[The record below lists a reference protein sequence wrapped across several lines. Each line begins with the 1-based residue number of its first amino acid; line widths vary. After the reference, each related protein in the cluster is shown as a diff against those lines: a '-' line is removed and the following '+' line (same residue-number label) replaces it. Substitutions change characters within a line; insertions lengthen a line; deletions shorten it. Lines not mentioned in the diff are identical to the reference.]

1 MTLEY
6 FISRFNSTE
15 LHDALDIQ
23 GIPNVGTNDDK
34 IIKLAASSNTKSE
47 IVYLLAG
54 LEEYRLREI
63 SLDLQVAEAGKLS
76 RKRLTNRVIQVL
88 LGEYKPFGQALS
100 EIKNL
105 KTLVFL
111 SAAASVTMVI
121 FVATTLLYSSAV
133 AFLSIIA
140 LAILISFYFY
150 KNIKAGLKKSDQHSS

>member
-1 MTLEY
+1 MTLED

-15 LHDALDIQ
+15 LYDALDFQ
-23 GIPNVGTNDDK
+23 GLPNIGTNDDK
-34 IIKLAASSNTKSE
+34 IIKLAASSSTKHE
-47 IVYLLAG
+47 IVYSLAG

-76 RKRLTNRVIQVL
+76 RKRLTNRVIQIV
-88 LGEYKPFGQALS
+88 LGEYNSFGHSLS

-150 KNIKAGLKKSDQHSS
+150 KNIIAGLKKNDQHSS